1 MKTNMILSAS
11 GWRKVF
17 AQSGNE
23 QDKSAE
29 IGKENRALSVFAAAV
44 FAEYIKETS
53 ENEIPL
59 VIVGMD
65 ARPTGPKIADAAIR
79 TFVAC
84 GIQVKYTGII
94 AAPEI
99 MAYAKSADGFM
110 YISASH
116 NPVGQR
122 NKIRT

>member
-65 ARPTGPKIADAAIR
+65 ARPTGPEIADAAIR
-79 TFVAC
+79 TFVA
-84 GIQVKYTGII
+84 G
-94 AAPEI
+94 
-99 MAYAKSADGFM
+99 
-110 YISASH
+110 
-116 NPVGQR
+116 
-122 NKIRT
+122 